1 MGKQLQNYSLQFF
14 MPVSLLSLKDIDEAL
29 VMINKIL
36 EDAKFPAATDF
47 VEPVVEEE
55 PTPAPPPPVRES

>member
-1 MGKQLQNYSLQFF
+1 

-55 PTPAPPPPVRES
+55 PTPAPPPPVRAS